1 MLGMTR
7 VSGVVFIVFVVLAAV
22 LEVGIIY
29 GNSHPKFNMH
39 VLTYGNILL
48 ILGFS
53 IFSSAAQAYKASM
66 FFPAFLVL
74 LSVSYIDLFFRMIA
88 VFIACCA
95 VFLWTVFQ
103 GIGGFAEYPAK
114 ATSIALEDLVML
126 LFFLILSI
134 VLHYTRQSTRLRQ
147 FVVYLRSQQMTREL
161 EVKSSFDT
169 LTSLLNRSR
178 FMSMAGEVLRRERND
193 YMAICLV
200 DLDNFKQIND
210 KLGHQMGDKA
220 IQLAGQAIIEILEID
235 TKERWSFPE
244 RAVKE
249 GMSFAGRLGG
259 DEFIILMR
267 GNKDLDEAI
276 GKLKKL
282 LDTLNAIHFEAL
294 EGLQASLGL
303 AEIADNE
310 KDIDNVYRIAD
321 DALYDSKRA
330 GKNQV
335 TVRAK

>member
-1 MLGMTR
+1 
-7 VSGVVFIVFVVLAAV
+7 
-22 LEVGIIY
+22 
-29 GNSHPKFNMH
+29 
-39 VLTYGNILL
+39 
-48 ILGFS
+48 
-53 IFSSAAQAYKASM
+53 
-66 FFPAFLVL
+66 
-74 LSVSYIDLFFRMIA
+74 
-88 VFIACCA
+88 
-95 VFLWTVFQ
+95 
-103 GIGGFAEYPAK
+103 
-114 ATSIALEDLVML
+114 
-126 LFFLILSI
+126 
-134 VLHYTRQSTRLRQ
+134 
-147 FVVYLRSQQMTREL
+147 
-161 EVKSSFDT
+161 
-169 LTSLLNRSR
+169 
-178 FMSMAGEVLRRERND
+178 MSMAGEVLRRERND